1 MKLKDVDSKR
11 QNFIISVVLL
21 LIPMIALACRFDY
34 YYDLNDD
41 VLMKEILSGNYTGV
55 PEGHNIQMLWLIS
68 AAISLLYRIVRI
80 APWYGIFL
88 CACQFGA
95 LLLLLNRSFTI
106 CKSRKAKLTVG
117 LVETLL
123 FFALMMEH
131 LVAVQY
137 TVTCTM
143 LAAAAAFWF
152 LTSKPQKEPVKFI
165 RSNIPA
171 ILLVFLAYLIRSEML
186 LLVLPMICVAGV
198 VKWSFEE
205 KAFTKENFIKYLGV
219 IGLILLSLL
228 IGEATHRIAYGSK
241 EWRCFTTLFDNR
253 TELYDFQQIPS
264 YQANKEFYDSIGI
277 SESEQILFDNYNFGI
292 DEEINETIMGQI
304 ADYAGGLN
312 QEAQPFVPKLQK
324 YFKLYVYRFLGGPI
338 SVGSDYPWNYMTILL
353 YITVFLLAL
362 CQGWNTED
370 KRHYGIWKHRM
381 VTGLSILWKLCFLFA
396 VRSALWMYILMGER
410 FPDRITHSLYFM
422 EFAVLAGILF
432 VLIMQKHGHGRTQL
446 VRMTMLIC
454 FGLFSVLLLPGKIGE
469 VAQDQKYREQQNA
482 PYLQVYDYFA
492 HHPENFYFMD
502 VYSSVSYS
510 EKMFVNVDN
519 SIHNYDI
526 MGGWASKSPLY
537 RKKLKA
543 YQINTMEEG
552 LLSMEN
558 VYFVRKK
565 AEDMHWLSNYYESH
579 GENIKV
585 TLVETIDNAFE
596 IYRIEPANL

>member
-80 APWYGIFL
+80 APWYGVFL
-88 CACQFGA
+88 CTCQFGA
-95 LLLLLNRSFTI
+95 LLLILNRSFAI
-106 CKSRKAKLTVG
+106 CTSRKAKLTVG

-123 FFALMMEH
+123 FFSMMMEH

-137 TVTCTM
+137 TITCTM

-152 LTSKPQKEPVKFI
+152 LTSKPQKEPVPFI

-205 KAFTKENFIKYLGV
+205 KALTKENFMKYLGV

-241 EWRCFTTLFDNR
+241 EWRSFTTLFDNR

-292 DEEINETIMGQI
+292 DEEIDETIMGQI
-304 ADYAGGLN
+304 ADYAGELN
-312 QEAQPFVPKLQK
+312 QEAQPFIPKFQK
-324 YFKLYVYRFLGGPI
+324 YFKLYVYRFLGGPA
-338 SVGSDYPWNYMTILL
+338 STGSDYP
-353 YITVFLLAL
+353 
-362 CQGWNTED
+362 
-370 KRHYGIWKHRM
+370 
-381 VTGLSILWKLCFLFA
+381 
-396 VRSALWMYILMGER
+396 
-410 FPDRITHSLYFM
+410 
-422 EFAVLAGILF
+422 
-432 VLIMQKHGHGRTQL
+432 
-446 VRMTMLIC
+446 
-454 FGLFSVLLLPGKIGE
+454 
-469 VAQDQKYREQQNA
+469 
-482 PYLQVYDYFA
+482 
-492 HHPENFYFMD
+492 
-502 VYSSVSYS
+502 
-510 EKMFVNVDN
+510 
-519 SIHNYDI
+519 
-526 MGGWASKSPLY
+526 
-537 RKKLKA
+537 
-543 YQINTMEEG
+543 
-552 LLSMEN
+552 
-558 VYFVRKK
+558 
-565 AEDMHWLSNYYESH
+565 
-579 GENIKV
+579 
-585 TLVETIDNAFE
+585 
-596 IYRIEPANL
+596 

>member
-1 MKLKDVDSKR
+1 MKLKEAVSKR
-11 QNFIISVVLL
+11 QNFIISVVFL

-55 PEGHNIQMLWLIS
+55 PEGHNIQMLWPVS
-68 AAISLLYRIVRI
+68 AAISLLYRIVRVV
-80 APWYGIFL
+80 PWYGIFL
-88 CACQFGA
+88 CTCQFGA
-95 LLLLLNRSFTI
+95 LFLILNRSLANCI
-106 CKSRKAKLTVG
+106 SWKARLTVG

-123 FFALMMEH
+123 FFSMMMEH

-137 TVTCTM
+137 TITCAM

-152 LTSKPQKEPVKFI
+152 LTSKPQRKPVLFI

-198 VKWSFEE
+198 VKWSFED
-205 KAFTKENFIKYLGV
+205 KVFAKENFMKYLGV

-228 IGEATHRIAYGSK
+228 VGQATNRIAYGSK
-241 EWRCFTTLFDNR
+241 EWRTFNTLFDNR
-253 TELYDFQQIPS
+253 TELYDFQKVPS

-292 DEEINETIMGQI
+292 DEEIDETIMGQI
-304 ADYAGGLN
+304 ANYAGELN
-312 QEAQPFVPKLQK
+312 QEAQPFIPKFQK
-324 YFKLYVYRFLGGPI
+324 YFKLYVYRLFGGPA
-338 SVGSDYPWNYMTILL
+338 SAGSDYPWNYMTILL

-370 KRHYGIWKHRM
+370 RRHYGTWKHRV

-432 VLIMQKHGHGRTQL
+432 TLIIQKHGHGRTQL
-446 VRMTMLIC
+446 LRMTMLIC
-454 FGLFSVLLLPGKIGE
+454 FGLFSILLLPEKVGE
-469 VAQDQKYREQQNA
+469 VAQDQKYRAQQNE
-482 PYLQVYDYFA
+482 PYLQVYEYFA
-492 HHPENFYFMD
+492 NHPENFYFMD

-510 EKMFVNVDN
+510 EKMFANVDN
-519 SIHNYDI
+519 GIHNYDV

-543 YQINTMEEG
+543 YQIPDMEEG
-552 LLSMEN
+552 LLFMDN
-558 VYFVRKK
+558 VYFVRRK
-565 AEDMHWLSNYYESH
+565 AEDMRWLFDYYESH
-579 GENIKV
+579 GENIKI
-585 TLVETIDNAFE
+585 TLIETIDDDFE
-596 IYRIEPANL
+596 VYQIEPIGM

>member
-80 APWYGIFL
+80 APWYGVFL
-88 CACQFGA
+88 CTCQFGA
-95 LLLLLNRSFTI
+95 LLLILNRSFAI
-106 CKSRKAKLTVG
+106 CTSRKAKLTVG

-123 FFALMMEH
+123 FFSMMMEH

-137 TVTCTM
+137 TITCTM

-152 LTSKPQKEPVKFI
+152 LTSKPQEEPVKFI

-205 KAFTKENFIKYLGV
+205 KALTKENFMKYLGV

-241 EWRCFTTLFDNR
+241 EWRSFTTLFDNR

-292 DEEINETIMGQI
+292 DEEIDETIIGQI

-324 YFKLYVYRFLGGPI
+324 YFKLYVYRFLGGPN

-362 CQGWNTED
+362 
-370 KRHYGIWKHRM
+370 
-381 VTGLSILWKLCFLFA
+381 
-396 VRSALWMYILMGER
+396 
-410 FPDRITHSLYFM
+410 
-422 EFAVLAGILF
+422 
-432 VLIMQKHGHGRTQL
+432 
-446 VRMTMLIC
+446 
-454 FGLFSVLLLPGKIGE
+454 
-469 VAQDQKYREQQNA
+469 
-482 PYLQVYDYFA
+482 
-492 HHPENFYFMD
+492 
-502 VYSSVSYS
+502 
-510 EKMFVNVDN
+510 
-519 SIHNYDI
+519 
-526 MGGWASKSPLY
+526 
-537 RKKLKA
+537 
-543 YQINTMEEG
+543 
-552 LLSMEN
+552 
-558 VYFVRKK
+558 
-565 AEDMHWLSNYYESH
+565 
-579 GENIKV
+579 
-585 TLVETIDNAFE
+585 
-596 IYRIEPANL
+596 

>member
-1 MKLKDVDSKR
+1 MKLKEAVSKR
-11 QNFIISVVLL
+11 QNFIISVVFL

-55 PEGHNIQMLWLIS
+55 PEGHNIQMLWPVS
-68 AAISLLYRIVRI
+68 AAISLLYRIVRVV
-80 APWYGIFL
+80 PWYGIFL
-88 CACQFGA
+88 CTCQFGA
-95 LLLLLNRSFTI
+95 LFLILNRSLANCI
-106 CKSRKAKLTVG
+106 SWKARLTVG

-123 FFALMMEH
+123 FFSMMMEH

-137 TVTCTM
+137 TITCAM

-152 LTSKPQKEPVKFI
+152 LTSKPQRKPVLFI

-198 VKWSFEE
+198 LKWSFEE
-205 KAFTKENFIKYLGV
+205 KALTKENFVKYFGV

-228 IGEATHRIAYGSK
+228 VGQATNRIAYGSK
-241 EWRCFTTLFDNR
+241 EWRTFNTLFDNR
-253 TELYDFQQIPS
+253 TELYDFQKVPS

-292 DEEINETIMGQI
+292 DEEIDETIMGQI
-304 ADYAGGLN
+304 ANYAGELN
-312 QEAQPFVPKLQK
+312 QEAQPFIPKFQK
-324 YFKLYVYRFLGGPI
+324 YFKLYVYRLFGGPA
-338 SVGSDYPWNYMTILL
+338 SAGSDYPWNYMTILL

-370 KRHYGIWKHRM
+370 RRHYGTWKHRV

-422 EFAVLAGILF
+422 EFVVLAGILF
-432 VLIMQKHGHGRTQL
+432 TLIMQKHGHGRTQL
-446 VRMTMLIC
+446 LRMTMLIC
-454 FGLFSVLLLPGKIGE
+454 FGLFSILLLPEKVGE
-469 VAQDQKYREQQNA
+469 VAQDQKYRAQQNE
-482 PYLQVYDYFA
+482 PYLQVYEYFA
-492 HHPENFYFMD
+492 NHPENFYFMD

-510 EKMFVNVDN
+510 EKMFANVDN
-519 SIHNYDI
+519 GIHNYDV

-543 YQINTMEEG
+543 YQIPDMEEG
-552 LLSMEN
+552 LLFMDN
-558 VYFVRKK
+558 VYFVRRK
-565 AEDMHWLSNYYESH
+565 AEDMRWLFDYYESH
-579 GENIKV
+579 GENIKI
-585 TLVETIDNAFE
+585 TLIETIDDDFE
-596 IYRIEPANL
+596 VYQIEPIGM